1 MASWK
6 KITEDDGSS
15 VQINMDNVTHMKR
28 GKGDQITTIFFVSGA
43 GNEIY
48 VIARETPEQILL
60 AQPLMVL

>member
-28 GKGDQITTIFFVSGA
+28 GKGDQITTILFVSGA